1 MTKNWFW
8 IYSEKIFLHTAK
20 YFLHMVNINLFAVL
34 DMKSRSSVS
43 LSVAGRVRCGAGRC
57 GPPISHQRTPA
68 PGSAGQWGRHQP
80 PRPGPA
86 LQTSSE
92 VGGSVIGCRDNR
104 TPREPGPATPAPRT
118 ALAAGRCTALL
129 WTEGDTET
137 GHRGEEGRLAGRRE
151 NEISKRGDKKIATIR
166 EK

>member
-1 MTKNWFW
+1 MW
-8 IYSEKIFLHTAK
+8 
-20 YFLHMVNINLFAVL
+20 
-34 DMKSRSSVS
+34 R
-43 LSVAGRVRCGAGRC
+43 AGCGAGP
-57 GPPISHQRTPA
+57 GAAVLLSAISGHRA
-68 PGSAGQWGRHQP
+68 PGSAGQWGRDWSAASGAGTSHP
-80 PRPGPA
+80 ARARP

-104 TPREPGPATPAPRT
+104 TPREPGPATLAPRT
-118 ALAAGRCTALL
+118 ALAAGRGTALL

>member
-1 MTKNWFW
+1 
-8 IYSEKIFLHTAK
+8 
-20 YFLHMVNINLFAVL
+20 
-34 DMKSRSSVS
+34 MKSRSSI
-43 LSVAGRVRCGAGRC
+43 RVCEWC
-57 GPPISHQRTPA
+57 GPGEVRGRALRSSYQPSADTGRRAQ
-68 PGSAGQWGRHQP
+68 AGQWGRHQP

-92 VGGSVIGCRDNR
+92 VGGSVIGCRDIR
-104 TPREPGPATPAPRT
+104 TPREPGPATLAPGT
-118 ALAAGRCTALL
+118 ALAAGRGTALL

>member
-1 MTKNWFW
+1 MRGRA
-8 IYSEKIFLHTAK
+8 L
-20 YFLHMVNINLFAVL
+20 
-34 DMKSRSSVS
+34 RSSYQPS
-43 LSVAGRVRCGAGRC
+43 ADTGRRAQPGSGAGT
-57 GPPISHQRTPA
+57 SHPA
-68 PGSAGQWGRHQP
+68 RA
-80 PRPGPA
+80 RP

-104 TPREPGPATPAPRT
+104 TPREPGPATLAPRT
-118 ALAAGRCTALL
+118 ALAAGRGTALL

>member
-1 MTKNWFW
+1 M
-8 IYSEKIFLHTAK
+8 SG
-20 YFLHMVNINLFAVL
+20 
-34 DMKSRSSVS
+34 
-43 LSVAGRVRCGAGRC
+43 AGRARCGAGP
-57 GPPISHQRTPA
+57 GAAVLLSAISGHRA

-118 ALAAGRCTALL
+118 ALAAGRGTALL

>member
-1 MTKNWFW
+1 
-8 IYSEKIFLHTAK
+8 
-20 YFLHMVNINLFAVL
+20 MVRAGRGAVRGRAL
-34 DMKSRSSVS
+34 RSSYQPS
-43 LSVAGRVRCGAGRC
+43 ADTGAGLSRAVGPRLEC
-57 GPPISHQRTPA
+57 GE
-68 PGSAGQWGRHQP
+68 WGRHQP

-104 TPREPGPATPAPRT
+104 TPREPGPATLAPGT
-118 ALAAGRCTALL
+118 ALAAGRGTALL

>member
-1 MTKNWFW
+1 MRGRA
-8 IYSEKIFLHTAK
+8 L
-20 YFLHMVNINLFAVL
+20 
-34 DMKSRSSVS
+34 RSSYQPS
-43 LSVAGRVRCGAGRC
+43 ADTGRRARAG
-57 GPPISHQRTPA
+57 H
-68 PGSAGQWGRHQP
+68 WGRHQHP
-80 PRPGPA
+80 ARARP

-92 VGGSVIGCRDNR
+92 VGGSVIGCRDTR

-118 ALAAGRCTALL
+118 TLAAGRGTALL

>member
-1 MTKNWFW
+1 M
-8 IYSEKIFLHTAK
+8 SG
-20 YFLHMVNINLFAVL
+20 
-34 DMKSRSSVS
+34 
-43 LSVAGRVRCGAGRC
+43 AGRARCGAGP
-57 GPPISHQRTPA
+57 GAAVLLSAISGHRRRAQ
-68 PGSAGQWGRHQP
+68 AGQWGRHQP

-92 VGGSVIGCRDNR
+92 VGGSVIGCRDIR

-118 ALAAGRCTALL
+118 ALAAGRGTALL